1 MSWEKRERNDAI
13 LVMRRYRIQK
23 SAEMPVTPCKF
34 HIQTRS
40 QMASRVLK
48 WVMVNASRPIALEER
63 LL

>member
-13 LVMRRYRIQK
+13 LVMKRYRIQK
-23 SAEMPVTPCKF
+23 SAEMPVTLYKF

-48 WVMVNASRPIALEER
+48 WVMVNASRPIALEAR